1 MRSIHTPCTRR
12 LEPCELL
19 LIPPHRPDDELIGLQ
34 AVPNRMPE
42 VLRLPG
48 ESLEALVR
56 RALHSV
62 KGGGVLLVYPMFKE
76 D

>member
-1 MRSIHTPCTRR
+1 MSQCTRKKAP
-12 LEPCELL
+12 EPCEML
-19 LIPPHRPDDELIGLQ
+19 LIPPHRPDADLIGLQ
-34 AVPNRMPE
+34 AVPGRMPQ

-48 ESLEALVR
+48 ESPKALVQ

-62 KGGGVLLVYPMFKE
+62 TGRGVLLVYPLFK

>member
-1 MRSIHTPCTRR
+1 MTQHARKKAP
-12 LEPCELL
+12 EPCEML
-19 LIPPHRPDDELIGLQ
+19 LIPPHRPDADLIGLQ
-34 AVPNRMPE
+34 AVPGRMPE

-48 ESLEALVR
+48 ESPKALVK

-62 KGGGVLLVYPMFKE
+62 TGRGPLLVYPLYR

>member
-1 MRSIHTPCTRR
+1 MSQRPRKQSPD
-12 LEPCELL
+12 PCEMLVV
-19 LIPPHRPDDELIGLQ
+19 PPHRPDVDLIGLQ
-34 AVPNRMPE
+34 AVPGRMPE

-48 ESLEALVR
+48 ESLKAMTR

-62 KGGGVLLVYPMFKE
+62 TGRGAVLVFPLYR

>member
-1 MRSIHTPCTRR
+1 MNQHARKKAP
-12 LEPCELL
+12 EPCEML
-19 LIPPHRPDDELIGLQ
+19 LIPPHRPDADLIGLQ
-34 AVPNRMPE
+34 AVPGRMPE

-48 ESLEALVR
+48 ETPKALVK

-62 KGGGVLLVYPMFKE
+62 TGRGPLLVYPLFR

>member
-1 MRSIHTPCTRR
+1 MKRNVQKAPVRR
-12 LEPCELL
+12 LEPCEMLV
-19 LIPPHRPDDELIGLQ
+19 IPPHRPEADLIGLQ
-34 AVPNRMPE
+34 AVPGRMPQ

-48 ESLEALVR
+48 ESFKALTQ

-62 KGGGVLLVYPMFKE
+62 TGHGVLLVYPIFR